1 MMFEL
6 RCTVRDCHCI
16 LHRNELGLTC
26 DAGHHFDRAKQ
37 GYWNLLQPQDRKSKH
52 PGDCDEAVLA
62 RHRWLR
68 RGYAVGLIE
77 TLRGWI
83 DGEGPSQR
91 TLDLGCGEG
100 SFGPALF
107 GRYPESYCGIDLS
120 KRAIRLAVQNW
131 REATWVLA
139 NADRILPVADA
150 SVDQMIS
157 LFGRRPVMEI
167 RRALK
172 PGGTFIVAVPG
183 EADLIELRETV
194 QQSGHRRSRFE
205 TIVEEMNGAGL
216 CCVEKTSWTEKMDL
230 KSDAIADAMAMTYRG
245 VRYSQQSRLES
256 VDAMKVT
263 LAADLMLFRG

>member
-1 MMFEL
+1 MFKL
-6 RCTVRDCHCI
+6 RCTVRECQNI
-16 LHRNELGLTC
+16 LRPTESGLTC
-26 DAGHHFDRAKQ
+26 AAGHHFDRAKQ

-68 RGYAVGLIE
+68 RGYATGLIE
-77 TLRGWI
+77 TLRRWV
-83 DGEGPSQR
+83 DDREPTQR

-107 GRYPESYCGIDLS
+107 GKQPESYCGIDLS

-139 NADRILPVADA
+139 NADRTLPVADA
-150 SVDQMIS
+150 SVDRILS
-157 LFGRRPVMEI
+157 LFGRRPVTEI

-172 PGGTFIVAVPG
+172 TGGKLIVAVPG
-183 EADLIELRETV
+183 EDDLIELREKV
-194 QQSGHRRSRFE
+194 QQSGHRRSRIE
-205 TIVEEMNGAGL
+205 TIIDEMSFEGL
-216 CCVEKTSWTEKMDL
+216 QCIDRNQWIETVNLQPDG
-230 KSDAIADAMAMTYRG
+230 IADAMAMTYRG
-245 VRYSQQSRLES
+245 VRHSQQSRLES
-256 VDAMKVT
+256 IDAMKVT